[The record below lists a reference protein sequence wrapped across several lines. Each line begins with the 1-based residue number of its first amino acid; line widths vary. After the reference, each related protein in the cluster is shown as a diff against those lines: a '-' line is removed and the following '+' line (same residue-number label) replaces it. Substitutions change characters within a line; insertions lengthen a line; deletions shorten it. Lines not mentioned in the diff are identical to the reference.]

1 MMRTIIFLGVH
12 IWICVQAKKEHLWEP
27 VLPEELVGNGNSFQW
42 PMRPKRRGQL
52 YFLTTFVS
60 GAGDWETGG

>member
-1 MMRTIIFLGVH
+1 MTIILLGVH
-12 IWICVQAKKEHLWEP
+12 VWICVQAKKEHLWEP

-60 GAGDWETGG
+60 GAGNWETGG